1 MFASNTLSEH
11 ILRGAIGIA
20 ALGYALAIAETHPW
34 GSLVS
39 GALAL
44 LAFRGCPICW
54 TIGLFETARQQ
65 WMPQKSLTQQR
76 KRPARC
82 PDGVLA
88 DDGNVGTGADPVYRL
103 EKL

>member
-11 ILRGAIGIA
+11 ILRGAIGIS
-20 ALGYALAIAETHPW
+20 ALGYALAIAETHPRS
-34 GSLVS
+34 SLAS

-65 WMPQKSLTQQR
+65 WSRRQALDR
-76 KRPARC
+76 
-82 PDGVLA
+82 
-88 DDGNVGTGADPVYRL
+88 
-103 EKL
+103 

>member
-34 GSLVS
+34 GSLAS
-39 GALAL
+39 GALVL

-54 TIGLFETARQQ
+54 TIGLFETAG
-65 WMPQKSLTQQR
+65 S
-76 KRPARC
+76 
-82 PDGVLA
+82 
-88 DDGNVGTGADPVYRL
+88 NGAGGRL
-103 EKL
+103 SIVESAQG